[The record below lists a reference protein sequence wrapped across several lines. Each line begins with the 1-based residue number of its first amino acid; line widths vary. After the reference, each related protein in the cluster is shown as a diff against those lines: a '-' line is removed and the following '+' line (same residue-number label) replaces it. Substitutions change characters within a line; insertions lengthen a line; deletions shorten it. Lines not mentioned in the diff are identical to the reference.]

1 MKIPRRYVRTA
12 TVLTIALATGHVMQN
27 AEAIAARFSAAPV
40 PDPVADVAGPSVA
53 LMMQAPELAAP
64 GAEAGAAQ
72 AILPP
77 VAALP
82 RIGRQ
87 APALQDADSLRMA
100 SLELPD
106 EAVPPAP
113 QPTLACEVGLVATPA
128 PGAMVEIGLV
138 APCAP
143 GSDVRITHAGL
154 AFTLRTDAGGRLVA
168 DVPAMERAAL
178 IGVTL
183 PDGTVAEARV
193 EVPDLALYDRIA
205 VSWSGAAAIEL
216 HAFEFGAGYGDSG
229 HVWRGNPGDTAGGG
243 HLAVYGDADALV
255 PAMAEVYTFPAGLAA
270 RDGRIELTLEAEVTA
285 GNCGREVAGHTAV
298 TRGGVPGDAVAV
310 DLAMPDCDAVGDFL
324 VLDALYEDLAVAAI
338 EVAGQ

>member
-27 AEAIAARFSAAPV
+27 AEGIAARFSAAPAAG
-40 PDPVADVAGPSVA
+40 PVAAPAGPAVA
-53 LMMQAPELAAP
+53 LMMQAPELAPPGGETAAAP
-64 GAEAGAAQ
+64 
-72 AILPP
+72 AILPSL
-77 VAALP
+77 AGLP
-82 RIGRQ
+82 RISRQ
-87 APALQDADSLRMA
+87 APALPDAESLRMA
-100 SLELPD
+100 SFALPD

-113 QPTLACEVGLVATPA
+113 QSATACDLGLVATPA

-143 GSDVRITHAGL
+143 GSDVRIAHAGL

-168 DVPAMERAAL
+168 DVPALESASP
-178 IGVTL
+178 ISVTL
-183 PDGTVAEARV
+183 PDGSVAEARV

-216 HAFEFGAGYGDSG
+216 HAFEFGAGYDDPG

-270 RDGRIELTLEAEVTA
+270 RDGKIALTLEAEVTPD
-285 GNCGREVAGHTAV
+285 NCGREVAGHTAV

-310 DLAMPDCDAVGDFL
+310 ELAMPDCDAVGDFL
-324 VLDALYEDLAVAAI
+324 VLGTLFQDLTVAAI
-338 EVAGQ
+338 KVAGQ